1 MARGNYGLL
10 DKRVYLWDMSLKKYK
25 AEFKVEKF
33 YDVEV
38 EIPADTPD
46 IDVADKIV
54 EIMQEDY
61 LSGNMNDEE
70 EKDCQFKIDDIKEI
84 K

>member
-1 MARGNYGLL
+1 MPISVCM
-10 DKRVYLWDMSLKKYK
+10 KLKKYK

-46 IDVADKIV
+46 IDVAEKIV

-61 LSGNMNDEE
+61 LSGNMDNEE
-70 EKDCQFKIDDIKEI
+70 EKDCQFKIDDIEEI

>member
-1 MARGNYGLL
+1 M
-10 DKRVYLWDMSLKKYK
+10 KTKKYK
-25 AEFKVEKF
+25 AELTVEKIF
-33 YDVEV
+33 DVEV
-38 EIPADTPD
+38 EIPHDIPD

-54 EIMQEDY
+54 DIMQEDY

>member
-1 MARGNYGLL
+1 M
-10 DKRVYLWDMSLKKYK
+10 KLKKYK
-25 AEFKVEKF
+25 AEFKVEKI

-38 EIPADTPD
+38 EIPGDIAD
-46 IDVADKIV
+46 IDVAEKIV

-61 LSGNMNDEE
+61 LCGNMDNEE
-70 EKDCQFKIDDIKEI
+70 EKDCQFKIDEIEEI

>member
-1 MARGNYGLL
+1 M
-10 DKRVYLWDMSLKKYK
+10 KLKKYK
-25 AEFKVEKF
+25 AEFKVEKI

-38 EIPADTPD
+38 EIPGDIADV
-46 IDVADKIV
+46 DVAKRID

-61 LSGNMNDEE
+61 LCGNMDNEE
-70 EKDCQFKIDDIKEI
+70 EKDCQFKIDEIEEI

>member
-1 MARGNYGLL
+1 M
-10 DKRVYLWDMSLKKYK
+10 KLKKYK
-25 AEFKVEKF
+25 AEFKVEKI

-38 EIPADTPD
+38 EIPGDIAD
-46 IDVADKIV
+46 IDVAEKIV

-61 LSGNMNDEE
+61 LCGNMYNEE
-70 EKDCQFKIDDIKEI
+70 EKDCQFKIDEIEEI